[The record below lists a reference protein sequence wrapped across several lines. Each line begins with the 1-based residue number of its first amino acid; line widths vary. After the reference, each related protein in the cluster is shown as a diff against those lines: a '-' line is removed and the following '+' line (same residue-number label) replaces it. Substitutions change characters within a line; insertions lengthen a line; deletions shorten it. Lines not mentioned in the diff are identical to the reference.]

1 VRDKRPAEHD
11 IHIEQAFAIQRFRDL
26 VAGLLHQALL
36 FFRER
41 DAFFS
46 SDDEEAVCPVPMQ
59 EGNSEQRLRARR
71 NQAEANGAPALLI
84 IRGGRCSDGG
94 GRKCPEDGLNITR
107 SEASGG
113 MADQRP
119 WSRWNTAASA
129 ASTGSSLITDVKVR
143 WRWVSGIGLLCGA
156 VGAIRE
162 LTRIIHECR
171 REASETEA
179 RRGFSHVRPTQ
190 AYLQSVEE
198 AEREQP
204 RWARGSDDVAGI
216 HE

>member
-1 VRDKRPAEHD
+1 MCDKRPAEYD
-11 IHIEQAFAIQRFRDL
+11 IHVEQAFAIQRFRDL

-113 MADQRP
+113 MADQRALVTVEHGGKRRVDRQLVDHGRQGP
-119 WSRWNTAASA
+119 LEVRLGNWFVVWS
-129 ASTGSSLITDVKVR
+129 
-143 WRWVSGIGLLCGA
+143 CGC
-156 VGAIRE
+156 
-162 LTRIIHECR
+162 H
-171 REASETEA
+171 S
-179 RRGFSHVRPTQ
+179 
-190 AYLQSVEE
+190 
-198 AEREQP
+198 
-204 RWARGSDDVAGI
+204 
-216 HE
+216 